1 MAPKSSS
8 GRRESG
14 GKAQPP
20 AQAAP
25 REMTSEEILQSNIKV
40 TGQIAQRGFM
50 PEGAIYYSGTPE
62 ERTAFYEAV
71 DRIYPKLPEGYGYS
85 FQTRTGS
92 YGRKNNIIQV
102 EVVGK
107 YEKYDYKTRKMKSV
121 RWKSGI
127 PTIDGR
133 IRYSEDE
140 FLSRAALRGY
150 AKAQVYK
157 AAGLIY
163 DPKIKGASAK
173 YPALDSSGNPRSD

>member
-1 MAPKSSS
+1 MSRKGSS
-8 GRRESG
+8 GRKTG
-14 GKAQPP
+14 GKTQVP
-20 AQAAP
+20 AQAAQ
-25 REMTSEEILQSNIKV
+25 REMTSEEILQSNIKA

-85 FQTRTGS
+85 FQTRTGN
-92 YGRKNNIIQV
+92 YGHKHNIVQV

-107 YEKYDYKTRKMKSV
+107 YEKYDYKTGKMKSV

-163 DPKIKGASAK
+163 DSATKGASSK
-173 YPALDSSGNPRSD
+173 FPALDSLGNPRRD